1 MIMSKKMKEQV
12 SKTEKK
18 ICKCG
23 VFFSLLFIIVSVFA
37 QGTLSQMNIEV
48 ERLKNEIT
56 KQEDKNESL
65 TMKVNELVSFDNVQ
79 TVVTELGLVYNNS
92 NIKVIEG

>member
-1 MIMSKKMKEQV
+1 MSKKMKEQV
-12 SKTEKK
+12 SKAEKK
-18 ICKCG
+18 ICRYG
-23 VFFSLLFIIVSVFA
+23 VFFSLLFIVVSVFA
-37 QGTLSQMNIEV
+37 QGTLSKMNIEV
-48 ERLKNEIT
+48 ERLKKEIT